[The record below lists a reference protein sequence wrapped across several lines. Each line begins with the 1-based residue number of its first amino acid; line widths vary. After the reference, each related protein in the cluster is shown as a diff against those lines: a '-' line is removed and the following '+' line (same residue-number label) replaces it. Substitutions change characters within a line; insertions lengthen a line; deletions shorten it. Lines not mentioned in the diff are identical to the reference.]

1 MESAAQM
8 DNEQIISMA
17 VSVGKIESTVT
28 EIKEN
33 TNRRLGNVEQSVMTL
48 ADKQD
53 AMSTIQNGQAQ
64 EISGLKSA
72 ISTSYK
78 WMTALVTVIGIVVG
92 VIMSLVTG

>member
-1 MESAAQM
+1 M

-48 ADKQD
+48 AGKQD
-53 AMSTIQNGQAQ
+53 ELSIVQNGHGQ
-64 EISGLKSA
+64 EITGLKAA

-92 VIMSLVTG
+92 VIMNLVTG

>member
-53 AMSTIQNGQAQ
+53 AMSTIQNGHGQ

>member
-1 MESAAQM
+1 MVNTV

-53 AMSTIQNGQAQ
+53 ALSTVQNGHGQ
-64 EISGLKSA
+64 EITGLKTA

-92 VIMSLVTG
+92 VIMNLVTG

>member
-1 MESAAQM
+1 MVNTV

-28 EIKEN
+28 AIKEN
-33 TNRRLGNVEQSVMTL
+33 NERRLGNVEQSVMTL

-53 AMSTIQNGQAQ
+53 ALSTVQNNHGQ
-64 EISGLKSA
+64 EITGLKTA

-92 VIMSLVTG
+92 VIMNLVTH